1 LTFYAILNLQRASLT
16 ACYKNKVPYPLIHGK
31 YSKASISGNNEHFW
45 YGWWYPTPSF
55 MVNIQRHPY
64 QEIMSI
70 SGMGGG
76 KKLNCN
82 YSSD

>member
-1 LTFYAILNLQRASLT
+1 
-16 ACYKNKVPYPLIHGK
+16 
-31 YSKASISGNNEHFW
+31 
-45 YGWWYPTPSF
+45 